1 MSNRFIEL
9 VPTNVP
15 STGKISFKNGH
26 PVIQFLIG
34 ASDYLLLGSSIR
46 LCGDFK
52 CFLDSTTTPSS
63 AAAPYIA
70 DQLNMDCR
78 TGVFGA
84 IEQLV
89 VKNVGQFSTIE
100 HIKSYN
106 RFMASYMPVTSADT
120 DVSGHFS
127 ETALTTANPYEQKQS
142 VVNGKGAAGAVNDN
156 DQNSFSVHLPCG
168 LFLGQQPIFIGEQG
182 INGIVIE
189 LHLTP
194 DSQFFHAMNG
204 LPQGGTATTATL
216 ANAYYEFSNLK
227 LTAELIQPDPK
238 TLQSLTSKSGSTY
251 QYNSI
256 SSYYTSINSAN
267 AIVNFN
273 LGLRNVLGC
282 WCNFIEANRINN
294 FQFNGLS
301 TRWIHNGPAAGAA
314 AGAVQPPAYIKT
326 LIFTRGGVKFPEN
339 YDTETLQKTT
349 AGNDFADPAVVRGF
363 MNAITQFSKMG
374 RTMVSPNNTYQND
387 SAVDTEKLDGGQIAG
402 VGIAYDQV
410 SGQGVDMSSQNFGI
424 RMDCNQLTDNPTG
437 LYLFV
442 HSKQTLVF
450 NGSGVQILK

>member
-34 ASDYLLLGSSIR
+34 ASDFLLLGSSLR
-46 LCGDFK
+46 FCGDFK
-52 CFLDSTTTPSS
+52 CFLRDGVAPSK
-63 AAAPYIA
+63 AIRL

-78 TGVFGA
+78 TGIFGA
-84 IEQLV
+84 IDQLV
-89 VKNVGQFSTIE
+89 VKNVGQYSTIE
-100 HIKSYN
+100 HIKNYN
-106 RFMASYMPVTSADT
+106 RFMASYMPVTSASS
-120 DVSGHFS
+120 DVSGHFG
-127 ETALTTANPYEQKQS
+127 ETALTTGNPQEQKS
-142 VVNGKGAAGAVNDN
+142 AVVNGENTTT

-182 INGIVIE
+182 INGILIE

-194 DSQFFHAMNG
+194 DNQFFHSMNG
-204 LPQGGTATTATL
+204 VLQDSGSGKEVL
-216 ANAYYEFSNLK
+216 DNAYYEFSNLK
-227 LTAELIQPDPK
+227 LTAELIQPDQQ
-238 TLQSLTSKSGSTY
+238 TMSSLMGKAGSTY

-282 WCNFIEANRINN
+282 WANFIEAKRINN
-294 FQFNGLS
+294 FQYNGLE
-301 TRWIHNGPAAGAA
+301 TRWLHNSDNS
-314 AGAVQPPAYIKT
+314 PAYIKT
-326 LIFTRGGVKFPEN
+326 LIFTKGGVKFPEN
-339 YDTETLQKTT
+339 YDTQTIQKDAPTNT
-349 AGNDFADPAVVRGF
+349 FADPSVLSGF
-363 MNAITQFSKMG
+363 MNAITQFSKMS
-374 RTMVSPNNTYQND
+374 RTMVSPNNTYQN
-387 SAVDTEKLDGGQIAG
+387 SSEVDTEKLDGGQIAG

-410 SGQGVDMSSQNFGI
+410 SGQGVDMSTQNFGI
-424 RMDCNQLTDNPTG
+424 RMDCNLITDNPTG

-450 NGSGVQILK
+450 NGSGLQILK